1 MKTPRLLAGFI
12 GINRHLDAEIPE
24 LSCARRDAT
33 ALWALWQDT
42 LPATS
47 PCLLVDEA
55 ATHVGIEQLLTR
67 TLDEAT
73 EHDTVLLT
81 FSGHGTHNHRLV
93 AYDTSLNDL
102 AATTIAMASL
112 AERFR
117 RSRARHILLVL
128 DCCFSGGAPAKVIED
143 GLLPR
148 GAGYALEE
156 AFTGRGRVLLAAA
169 NVTEE
174 AWESGQHGLLTAALL
189 AALRAASGELAV
201 TSLLTEV
208 SGRVQAE
215 AQRLG
220 AVQTPRWVGEVEGSF
235 ALPALQAGPH
245 YYRAFPEQTGLRVS
259 NSLRELS
266 GFGLPEEVLMVW
278 ERQFPAGLNE
288 LQLAAINEYRVLDGQ
303 SLLVVAPTSSGKTF
317 IGELAA
323 VRAAVNTRR
332 TVFLVPYKAL
342 ANEKYEQFVASY
354 EQSIGLRVIRCTGD
368 YQDATSAFVRGKYDL
383 ALLTYEMFLSLLV
396 SRPGVLNR
404 IGAVVLDEAQFITN
418 PGRGISVELLLT
430 YLLTARE
437 RGLSPQLVAL
447 SAVIGDTNGFEHWLQ
462 CRALV
467 HLRRPVPLEE
477 GVIDRAGVFE
487 YVDPATNQAYTTQLL
502 PSSAIVQRG
511 KEPSNQDVIVPLVRQ
526 LLAQATTA
534 KVIVFRNMR
543 GKAEGVAGYLAR
555 DLHLPGAPAVAAALP
570 AQDQSRTAIRLRECL
585 RGGTAFHNSNLARE
599 EREVIERAFRDPKGG
614 IRVLGATTTIAA
626 GINTPASAVILGE
639 TEFTGEDQQPF
650 TIAEYKNMAGRAGR
664 LGYNER
670 GQSFI
675 IARNAM
681 ERRHLFQHYVL
692 GRPEDLASSFNSAHL
707 ATWVLRLLAQVG
719 QVPRAEV
726 ARLLANTYGGYV
738 ASRENPAWRPQVQS
752 QLGYLLEQLL
762 SAGIV
767 EQVEDMLRLTVVG
780 EACATSTLSFESVL
794 RLLQLLRRLSITSLT
809 LTRLLALTQAL
820 PELDETYTPLFK
832 NGTKEKSWPH
842 EVAQQLGGDLAS
854 LYQQSLPSGSGVGVA
869 YLRRS
874 KRALLV
880 EAWLAG
886 TPLEDLEERFTN
898 SAFVPVNY
906 GDIRRIVDATRF
918 HLRSVVPI
926 VQALY
931 PAVSLPDDALN
942 ELATR
947 LEVGLSTP
955 ALSLLRV
962 TGLTRGEI
970 LLLHR
975 HGMSQPQAG
984 WAAVAPVVE
993 AVLGT
998 ARAQQLA
1005 ANWPKPVSPPAAT

>member
-1 MKTPRLLAGFI
+1 MSNPRLLAGFI

-42 LPATS
+42 LPSVTS
-47 PCLLVDEA
+47 TLLVDEE
-55 ATHVGIEQLLTR
+55 ATHASIEALLAD
-67 TLDEAT
+67 TLDEAM
-73 EHDTVLLT
+73 EDDVVLLT

-93 AYDTSLNDL
+93 AYDTSLADL

-128 DCCFSGGAPAKVIED
+128 DCCFSGGAPAKVLDD
-143 GLLPR
+143 GLQAR
-148 GAGYALEE
+148 GGGYSLEE
-156 AFTGRGRVLLAAA
+156 AFTGQGRVLLAAA

-174 AWESGQHGLLTAALL
+174 AWEFGGHGLLTAALL
-189 AALRAASGELAV
+189 DALRAAPGAVAV
-201 TSLLTEV
+201 TDLLTEV
-208 SGRVQAE
+208 AGRVQAE
-215 AQRLG
+215 ALRLG
-220 AVQTPRWVGEVEGSF
+220 TVQTPRWVGEVTGGF
-235 ALPALQAGPH
+235 VLPALQAGGH

-259 NSLRELS
+259 GDLHELS
-266 GFGLPEEVLMVW
+266 GFGLPPEAIDIW
-278 ERQFPAGLNE
+278 ARQFPGGLNE
-288 LQLAAINEYRVLDGQ
+288 LQLAAINEYRVLDGH
-303 SLLVVAPTSSGKTF
+303 SLLVVAPTTSGKTF

-323 VRAAVNTRR
+323 VRAAVHTRR

-354 EQSIGLRVIRCTGD
+354 EQALGLRVIRCTGD

-418 PGRGISVELLLT
+418 PSRGISVELLLT

-437 RGLSPQLVAL
+437 RGIAPQIVAL
-447 SAVIGDTNGFEHWLQ
+447 SAVIGNTNGFEHWLQ

-467 HLRRPVPLEE
+467 HARRPVPLEE

-487 YVDPATNQAYTTQLL
+487 YVDPATGQTHTTQLL
-502 PSSAIVQRG
+502 PATAIIQRRA
-511 KEPSNQDVIVPLVRQ
+511 EPSAQDVIVPLVRQ
-526 LLAQATTA
+526 LLAQAATA

-555 DLHLPGAPAVAAALP
+555 DLGLPGAPAVAAALP
-570 AQDQSRTAIRLRECL
+570 AQDQTRTATRLRECL
-585 RGGTAFHNSNLARE
+585 LGGTAFHNSNLARE
-599 EREVIERAFRDPKGG
+599 EREAIERAFRNPQGNV
-614 IRVLGATTTIAA
+614 RVLGATTTIAA
-626 GINTPASAVILGE
+626 GINTPASAVILGD

-675 IARNAM
+675 IARNAL
-681 ERRHLFQHYVL
+681 ERRHLFQRYVL
-692 GRPEDLASSFNSAHL
+692 GRPEDLTSSFSSTHL
-707 ATWVLRLLAQVG
+707 GTWVLRLLAQVG
-719 QVPRAEV
+719 QVPRMEV

-738 ASRENPAWRPQVQS
+738 ASRTNPAWRTQTEN
-752 QLGYLLEQLL
+752 QLATLLEELL
-762 SAGIV
+762 RAAIIEEIGV
-767 EQVEDMLRLTVVG
+767 DLRLTIVG
-780 EACATSTLSFESVL
+780 AACAASTLSLPSVL
-794 RLLQLLRRLSITSLT
+794 RLLQLLRQVHEASLT
-809 LTRLLALTQAL
+809 LPRLLAITQAL
-820 PELDETYTPLFK
+820 QELDDTYTPLNK
-832 NGTKEKSWPH
+832 NGTKDKAGPS
-842 EVAQQLGGDLAS
+842 EVAQRFGSDLVF
-854 LYQQSLPSGSGVGVA
+854 LYRQALPAGPDSGVA
-869 YLRRS
+869 YLKRA

-886 TPLEDLEERFTN
+886 MPLATLEAHFTN
-898 SAFVPVNY
+898 FVQVNY
-906 GDIRRIVDATRF
+906 GDIRRIADNTRL

-926 VQALY
+926 AQVLY
-931 PAVSLPDDALN
+931 PAVPLTDELVN

-947 LEVGLSTP
+947 LEVGLP
-955 ALSLLRV
+955 VAALPLLQV
-962 TGLTRGEI
+962 IGLTRGEM

-975 HGMSQPQAG
+975 YGVTQPAIG
-984 WAAVAPVVE
+984 WSAVAATVE
-993 AVLGT
+993 AALGIE
-998 ARAQQLA
+998 RAQQLA
-1005 ANWPKPVSPPAAT
+1005 SIWPQEHAAS